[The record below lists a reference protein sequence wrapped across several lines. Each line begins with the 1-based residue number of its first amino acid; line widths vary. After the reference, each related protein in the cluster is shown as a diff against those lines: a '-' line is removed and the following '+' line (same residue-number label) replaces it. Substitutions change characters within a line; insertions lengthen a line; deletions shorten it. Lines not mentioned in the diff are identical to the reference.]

1 MRRSAVSAPWESS
14 DSTTV
19 RRQLIRDA
27 TDWGESLRVTVQ
39 QCWRV
44 VRWPIKGRLVFE
56 RQSEQ
61 YIFQRAGTAR
71 LVPGG
76 GLLQELASPM
86 GIAPMW
92 MLQIIGRVLSAG

>member
-1 MRRSAVSAPWESS
+1 M
-14 DSTTV
+14 
-19 RRQLIRDA
+19 
-27 TDWGESLRVTVQ
+27 TVQ

-61 YIFQRAGTAR
+61 YVFQRAGTVR
-71 LVPGG
+71 LVVGG

-86 GIAPMW
+86 GVAPTW
-92 MLQIIGRVLSAG
+92 MLRIIGIALSAG